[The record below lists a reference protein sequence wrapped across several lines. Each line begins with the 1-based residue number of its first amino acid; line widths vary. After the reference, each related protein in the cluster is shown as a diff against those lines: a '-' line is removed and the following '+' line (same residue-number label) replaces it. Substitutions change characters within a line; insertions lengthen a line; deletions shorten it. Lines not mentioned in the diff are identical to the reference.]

1 MIGYIYKYENT
12 LNHKVYIGQTTDIVN
27 RQSSHRS
34 KSTFVKSK
42 FYNAVRKYGW
52 DQFSFCILA
61 TIEADPNSIT
71 SILDNLEINYIKQY
85 NSYSKGYNSTYGGH
99 SNRGAKRGEEYKEY
113 CRNRQYS
120 LDTRK
125 KMSESAKNR
134 KVSNETR
141 RKLKENALKRNFA
154 SYRELTTEKR
164 NLGIRKAL
172 AKAVCQ
178 YTEDG
183 QLIQEFETVRDAVKY
198 LLQVIPKKLSFRG
211 VENGIIR
218 HCKNQSKNKMY
229 YGFVWMYKSNV

>member
-1 MIGYIYKYENT
+1 MVGYIYKYEN
-12 LNHKVYIGQTTDIVN
+12 LVNHKVYIGQTTDLVN

-34 KSTFVKSK
+34 KSTTVRSK

-52 DQFSFCILA
+52 DKFSFCILA
-61 TIEADPNSIT
+61 TIEAEPDRIT
-71 SILDNLEINYIKQY
+71 NLLDTLEIEYISQY
-85 NSYSKGYNSTYGGH
+85 NSYYKGYNSTFGGH
-99 SNRGAKRGEEYKEY
+99 SNRGALRSEEYKEY

-120 LDTRK
+120 SITRK
-125 KMSESAKNR
+125 KMSESAKNK
-134 KVSNETR
+134 KVSDETR

-198 LLQVIPKKLSFRG
+198 LLHVIPKKLSFRG

>member
-34 KSTFVKSK
+34 KSIFVKSK

-52 DQFSFCILA
+52 DQFSFCVLA
-61 TIEADPNSIT
+61 TIEADPDSIT

-120 LDTRK
+120 SDTRK

-134 KVSNETR
+134 KVSNETKQKCR
-141 RKLKENALKRNFA
+141 ENALKRNF
-154 SYRELTTEKR
+154 SKYREITTEKR

-178 YTEDG
+178 YDENNN
-183 QLIQEFETVRDAVKY
+183 LIKEFETVKDATLYVLNFLASDKTY
-198 LLQVIPKKLSFRG
+198 SGIEK
-211 VENGIIR
+211 GIIR
-218 HCKNQSKNKMY
+218 HCKNTKINKLY
-229 YGFVWMYKSNV
+229 YGFVWKYKSIV

>member
-34 KSTFVKSK
+34 KSIFVKSK

-120 LDTRK
+120 SDTRK

-134 KVSNETR
+134 KVSNETKQKCR
-141 RKLKENALKRNFA
+141 ENALKRNF
-154 SYRELTTEKR
+154 SKYREITTEKR

-178 YTEDG
+178 YTKNG
-183 QLIQEFETVRDAVKY
+183 QLIQEFEAVRDAVKY
-198 LLQVIPKKLSFRG
+198 LLQIAPKKLSFRG
-211 VENGIIR
+211 AENGIIR
-218 HCKNQSKNKMY
+218 HCKNISKNKLY
-229 YGFVWMYKSNV
+229 YGFIWKYKSNV